1 MADKVPTTSEGVP
14 APVQLEFEDS
24 REQQD
29 VITGKVGLGEQLGDR
44 AGIVRE
50 LFAFL
55 WARRLWWLAP
65 MVLVLLFFGVLMVIA
80 SSSPVGAFIYTL
92 F

>member
-1 MADKVPTTSEGVP
+1 MSKETARRETPS
-14 APVQLEFEDS
+14 QLEFGVTESGD
-24 REQQD
+24 D
-29 VITGKVGLGEQLGDR
+29 PIGGKVGLAEQVGDR
-44 AGIVRE
+44 AGIIKE
-50 LFAFL
+50 LFQFL

-65 MVLVLLFFGVLMVIA
+65 MVAVLLLFGILMVIA